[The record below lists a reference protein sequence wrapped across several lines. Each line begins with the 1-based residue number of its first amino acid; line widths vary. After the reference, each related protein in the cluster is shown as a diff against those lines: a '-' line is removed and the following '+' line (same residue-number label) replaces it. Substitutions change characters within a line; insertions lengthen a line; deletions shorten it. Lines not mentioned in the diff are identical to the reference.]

1 MFVHQDFKEIHL
13 LLALKQ
19 AVVKTLTALQMRNVG
34 LFLVVSLPEENVNRF
49 VIQATVLLE
58 QIVQLGT
65 TESPV
70 NVGFHYKE
78 MAMQLV

>member
-1 MFVHQDFKEIHL
+1 ML
-13 LLALKQ
+13 LVLRQ
-19 AVVKTLTALQMRNVG
+19 VVVKILTVPQMRNVD
-34 LFLVVSLPEENVNRF
+34 LFLEVSSLEKNANHS
-49 VIQATVLLE
+49 VIQAIVLLE
-58 QIVQLGT
+58 QIVLLGT